1 MLTKSYLSVNY
12 EYTLNYLSNPM
23 EENNPKNQPITP
35 EEETS
40 LLVTVFAMV
49 RTTLDQ
55 NVEILSI
62 LKSKPIDEVK
72 AEMKATFSKNYRNLM
87 KEIEEGSFEPE

>member
-1 MLTKSYLSVNY
+1 
-12 EYTLNYLSNPM
+12 M
-23 EENNPKNQPITP
+23 EGKNQPITP
-35 EEETS
+35 EEEAS

-62 LKSKPIDEVK
+62 LKSKPIEEVK
-72 AEMKATFSKNYRNLM
+72 AEMKATFAKNYSSLM
-87 KEIEEGSFEPE
+87 KEIEDGSFEPE